1 MKGRSRESSGGTRR
15 LAVRLRTA
23 KGRKLAST
31 RWLTRQLNDPYVEEA
46 KRRGYR
52 SRAAFKLSEID
63 DKYHLLTPGMSVVD
77 LGAAPGG
84 WSQVAA
90 QRIKV
95 MTGKGTVIAVD
106 VVEMEPIWGVTA
118 LKLDLTDPDAAD
130 RIDEALNGK
139 KADLVMSDMHAP
151 ATGHKQTDHLR
162 IMGLVEAALDVA
174 EDVLAPG
181 GTFLAKVLQGG
192 AGKELVARL
201 NSSFAKVR
209 HVKPKAS
216 RTESA
221 EIYVLAAGFR
231 GTQE

>member
-118 LKLDLTDPDAAD
+118 LKLDLTDPDAAE
-130 RIDEALNGK
+130 RIDDALNGK

-221 EIYVLAAGFR
+221 EMYVLATGFR

>member
-15 LAVRLRTA
+15 LAVRVRTA
-23 KGRKLAST
+23 KGRRLAST

-63 DKYHLLTPGMSVVD
+63 EKYHPLRPGMSVVD

-221 EIYVLAAGFR
+221 EMYVLVTGFR

>member
-63 DKYHLLTPGMSVVD
+63 DKYHLLRPGMSVVD

-90 QRIKV
+90 QRIKM

-106 VVEMEPIWGVTA
+106 VVEMEPISGVTA

-201 NSSFAKVR
+201 NSSFAKVH

-216 RTESA
+216 RAESA
-221 EIYVLAAGFR
+221 EMYVLATGFR

>member
-63 DKYHLLTPGMSVVD
+63 EKYHLLRPGMSVVD

-106 VVEMEPIWGVTA
+106 VVEMEPISGVTA
-118 LKLDLTDPDAAD
+118 LKLDLTDPDAAE
-130 RIDEALNGK
+130 RIDDALNGK

-216 RTESA
+216 RTESG
-221 EIYVLAAGFR
+221 EIYVLATGFR

>member
-1 MKGRSRESSGGTRR
+1 MKGRSRESSDGTRR

-63 DKYHLLTPGMSVVD
+63 DKYHLLRPGMSVVD

-106 VVEMEPIWGVTA
+106 VVEMEPISGVTA

-151 ATGHKQTDHLR
+151 ATGHKPTDHLR

-192 AGKELVARL
+192 AGKELMARL
-201 NSSFAKVR
+201 NNSFAKVR

-216 RTESA
+216 RAESA
-221 EIYVLAAGFR
+221 EMYVLATGFR

>member
-1 MKGRSRESSGGTRR
+1 MKGRSRESSDGTRR

-63 DKYHLLTPGMSVVD
+63 DKYHLLRPGMSVVD

-90 QRIKV
+90 RRIKV

-106 VVEMEPIWGVTA
+106 VVEMEPISGVTA

-130 RIDEALNGK
+130 RIEEALNGK

-151 ATGHKQTDHLR
+151 ATGHKPTDHLR

-181 GTFLAKVLQGG
+181 GTFLAKALQGG
-192 AGKELVARL
+192 AGKELMARL

-216 RTESA
+216 RAESA
-221 EIYVLAAGFR
+221 EMYVLATGFH
-231 GTQE
+231 GTPE

>member
-1 MKGRSRESSGGTRR
+1 MKGRSRESSDGTRR

-63 DKYHLLTPGMSVVD
+63 DKYHLLRPGMSVVD

-90 QRIKV
+90 RRIKV

-106 VVEMEPIWGVTA
+106 VVEMEPISGVTA

-130 RIDEALNGK
+130 RIEEALNGK

-151 ATGHKQTDHLR
+151 ATGHKPTDHLR

-181 GTFLAKVLQGG
+181 GTFLAKVLRGG
-192 AGKELVARL
+192 AGKELMARL

-216 RTESA
+216 RAESA
-221 EIYVLAAGFR
+221 EMYVLATGFR

>member
-1 MKGRSRESSGGTRR
+1 MKGRSRESSDGTRR

-63 DKYHLLTPGMSVVD
+63 DKYHLLRPGMSVVD

-90 QRIKV
+90 RRIKV

-106 VVEMEPIWGVTA
+106 VVEMEPILGVTA

-130 RIDEALNGK
+130 RIEEALNGK

-151 ATGHKQTDHLR
+151 ATGHKPTDHLR

-192 AGKELVARL
+192 AGKELMARL

-216 RTESA
+216 RAESA
-221 EIYVLAAGFR
+221 EMYVLATGFR

>member
-1 MKGRSRESSGGTRR
+1 MKGRSRESSDGTRR

-63 DKYHLLTPGMSVVD
+63 DKYHLLRPGMSVVD

-106 VVEMEPIWGVTA
+106 VVEMEPISGVTA

-130 RIDEALNGK
+130 RLDEALNGK

-151 ATGHKQTDHLR
+151 ATGHKQTNHLR
-162 IMGLVEAALDVA
+162 IMGLVEGALDVA

-192 AGKELVARL
+192 AGKELMARL

-216 RTESA
+216 RAESA
-221 EIYVLAAGFR
+221 EMYVLATGFR

>member
-63 DKYHLLTPGMSVVD
+63 EKYHLLRPRMSVID

-118 LKLDLTDPDAAD
+118 LKLDLTDPDAAE
-130 RIDEALNGK
+130 RIDDALNGK

-181 GTFLAKVLQGG
+181 GTFLAKVLQGS

-216 RTESA
+216 RTESG
-221 EIYVLAAGFR
+221 EIYVLATCFR

>member
-63 DKYHLLTPGMSVVD
+63 EKYHLLRPGMSVVD

-106 VVEMEPIWGVTA
+106 VVEMEPISGVTA

>member
-1 MKGRSRESSGGTRR
+1 MKGRSRESSGGTKR

-63 DKYHLLTPGMSVVD
+63 DKYHLLRPGMSVVD

-106 VVEMEPIWGVTA
+106 VVEMEPISGVTA

-130 RIDEALNGK
+130 RIEEALNGK

-151 ATGHKQTDHLR
+151 ATGHKPTDHLR

-192 AGKELVARL
+192 AGKELMARL

-216 RTESA
+216 RAESA
-221 EIYVLAAGFR
+221 EMYVLATGFR

>member
-63 DKYHLLTPGMSVVD
+63 EKYHLLRPGMSVVD

-118 LKLDLTDPDAAD
+118 LKLDLTDPDAAE
-130 RIDEALNGK
+130 RIDDALNGK

-151 ATGHKQTDHLR
+151 ATGHKQTDHLG

-181 GTFLAKVLQGG
+181 GTFLAKVLQGS

-221 EIYVLAAGFR
+221 EMYVLATGFR

>member
-63 DKYHLLTPGMSVVD
+63 DKYHLLRPGMSVVD

-106 VVEMEPIWGVTA
+106 VVEMEPISGVTA

-130 RIDEALNGK
+130 RLDEALNGK

-221 EIYVLAAGFR
+221 EMYVLATGFR

>member
-1 MKGRSRESSGGTRR
+1 
-15 LAVRLRTA
+15 
-23 KGRKLAST
+23 
-31 RWLTRQLNDPYVEEA
+31 
-46 KRRGYR
+46 
-52 SRAAFKLSEID
+52 
-63 DKYHLLTPGMSVVD
+63 MSVID

-118 LKLDLTDPDAAD
+118 LKLDLTDPDAAE
-130 RIDEALNGK
+130 RIDDALNGK

-181 GTFLAKVLQGG
+181 GTFLAKVLQGS

>member
-63 DKYHLLTPGMSVVD
+63 EKYHLLRPRMSVID

-118 LKLDLTDPDAAD
+118 LKLDLTDPDAAE
-130 RIDEALNGK
+130 RIDDALNGK

-221 EIYVLAAGFR
+221 EMYMLATGFR
-231 GTQE
+231 GRQE

>member
-63 DKYHLLTPGMSVVD
+63 EKYHLLKPGMSVVD

-118 LKLDLTDPDAAD
+118 LKLDLTDPDAAE
-130 RIDEALNGK
+130 RIDDALNGK

-221 EIYVLAAGFR
+221 EMYVLATGFR

>member
-15 LAVRLRTA
+15 LAVRVRTA
-23 KGRKLAST
+23 KGRRLAST

-46 KRRGYR
+46 RRRGYR

-118 LKLDLTDPDAAD
+118 LKLDLTDPDAAE
-130 RIDEALNGK
+130 RIDDALNGK

-181 GTFLAKVLQGG
+181 GTFLAKVLQGS

-221 EIYVLAAGFR
+221 EMYVLATGFR

>member
-15 LAVRLRTA
+15 LAVRVRTA
-23 KGRKLAST
+23 KGRRLAST

-46 KRRGYR
+46 RRRGYR

-221 EIYVLAAGFR
+221 EMYVLATGFR

>member
-1 MKGRSRESSGGTRR
+1 
-15 LAVRLRTA
+15 VRLRTA

-63 DKYHLLTPGMSVVD
+63 DKYHLLRPGMSVVD

-106 VVEMEPIWGVTA
+106 VVEMEPISGVTA

-130 RIDEALNGK
+130 RIEEALNGK

-151 ATGHKQTDHLR
+151 ATGHKPTDHLR
-162 IMGLVEAALDVA
+162 IMGLVEAGLDVA

-192 AGKELVARL
+192 AGKELMARL
-201 NSSFAKVR
+201 NSSFANVR

-216 RTESA
+216 RAESA
-221 EIYVLAAGFR
+221 EMYVLATGFR

>member
-63 DKYHLLTPGMSVVD
+63 EKYHLLKPGMSVVD

-118 LKLDLTDPDAAD
+118 LKLDLTDPDAAE
-130 RIDEALNGK
+130 RIDDALNGK

-181 GTFLAKVLQGG
+181 GTFLAKVLQGS

-221 EIYVLAAGFR
+221 EMYVLATGFR

>member
-63 DKYHLLTPGMSVVD
+63 EKYHLLRPGMSVVD

-106 VVEMEPIWGVTA
+106 VVEMEPIRGVTA
-118 LKLDLTDPDAAD
+118 LKLDLTDPDAAE
-130 RIDEALNGK
+130 RIDDALNGK

-221 EIYVLAAGFR
+221 EMYVLATGFR

>member
-15 LAVRLRTA
+15 LAVRVRTA
-23 KGRKLAST
+23 KGRRLAST

-63 DKYHLLTPGMSVVD
+63 EKYHLLKPGMSVVD

-95 MTGKGTVIAVD
+95 MRGKGTVIAVD

-118 LKLDLTDPDAAD
+118 LKLDLTDPDAAE
-130 RIDEALNGK
+130 RIDDALNGK

-221 EIYVLAAGFR
+221 EMYVLATGFR

>member
-63 DKYHLLTPGMSVVD
+63 EKYHPLRPGMSVVD

-95 MTGKGTVIAVD
+95 ITGKGTMIAVD

-118 LKLDLTDPDAAD
+118 LKLDLTDPDAAE
-130 RIDEALNGK
+130 RIDDALNGK

>member
-46 KRRGYR
+46 RRRGYR

-106 VVEMEPIWGVTA
+106 VVEMEPISGVTA
-118 LKLDLTDPDAAD
+118 LKLDLTDPDAAE
-130 RIDEALNGK
+130 RIDDALNGK

-221 EIYVLAAGFR
+221 EMYVLATGFR

>member
-15 LAVRLRTA
+15 LAVRVRTA
-23 KGRKLAST
+23 KGRRLAST

-63 DKYHLLTPGMSVVD
+63 EKYHLLRPRMSVID

-118 LKLDLTDPDAAD
+118 LKLDLTDPDAAE
-130 RIDEALNGK
+130 RIDDALNGK

-221 EIYVLAAGFR
+221 EMYVLATGFR

>member
-1 MKGRSRESSGGTRR
+1 MKGRSRESSDGTRR

-63 DKYHLLTPGMSVVD
+63 DKYHLLRPGMSVVD

-106 VVEMEPIWGVTA
+106 VVEMEPISGVTA

-130 RIDEALNGK
+130 RIEEALNGK
-139 KADLVMSDMHAP
+139 KADLVMSDMHAR
-151 ATGHKQTDHLR
+151 ATGHKPTDHLR

-192 AGKELVARL
+192 AGKELMARL

-216 RTESA
+216 RAESA
-221 EIYVLAAGFR
+221 EMYVLATGFR